1 MRDIPDITERHD
13 SVWRDQFYYEEQ
25 DRREFL
31 EHEIEIS
38 KQEIDGCNDYI
49 AECKK
54 ELVQIGVKYGK

>member
-1 MRDIPDITERHD
+1 MRYVPDITERHD
-13 SVWRDQFYYEEQ
+13 STWGDQFYYEKQ

-49 AECKK
+49 AECEE
-54 ELVQIGVKYGK
+54 ELSEMGAD